1 MPAPKSHPE
10 NDVLDEMQRFLH
22 AAVHDLRAAQ
32 RRMGTAAEL
41 LLQASFEA
49 DKDEERSALAAQLL
63 QGLSKTEELVAGI
76 GRYATALTPASYAM
90 HSFPS
95 LSAVRFA
102 LAHLDREIR
111 ETGATV
117 AIGDLPEITG
127 DRDRLAELFE
137 QLIGNALKFRGP
149 DPPVME
155 ITAHRVPEGWLFSVR
170 DNGIGIA
177 PQYRDRL
184 FIPFRRLHGTDVP
197 GAGLGLAICR
207 KIVAAHRGR
216 IWIED
221 GGTSGVTIR
230 FTLPA
235 ADGD

>member
-10 NDVLDEMQRFLH
+10 NEVLDEMQRFLQ

-32 RRMGTAAEL
+32 RRTGTAAEL
-41 LLQASFEA
+41 LLQAGDNA
-49 DKDEERSALAAQLL
+49 ERTALTAQLS
-63 QGLSKTEELVAGI
+63 QGLSKTEELLASI
-76 GRYATALTPASYAM
+76 GRYATALTPTSYAM

-102 LAHLDREIR
+102 VAHLDREVR
-111 ETGATV
+111 ETGANV
-117 AIGDLPEITG
+117 VIGDLPEVTG

-149 DPPVME
+149 DPPAVE
-155 ITAHRVPEGWLFSVR
+155 IAAHRVPEGWQFSVK

-177 PQYRDRL
+177 PKYRDRL

-207 KIVAAHRGR
+207 KIVAAHGGR

-221 GGTSGVTIR
+221 GGASGVAFLFI
-230 FTLPA
+230 LPA
-235 ADGD
+235 AYGD

>member
-1 MPAPKSHPE
+1 MPGPKSHPE

-32 RRMGTAAEL
+32 RRTGTAAEL
-41 LLQASFEA
+41 LLQA
-49 DKDEERSALAAQLL
+49 DKDGERAVLAAQLL
-63 QGLSKTEELVAGI
+63 QGLSKTEELLAGI
-76 GRYATALTPASYAM
+76 GKYATVLTPASYTM
-90 HSFPS
+90 HSFPL

-117 AIGDLPEITG
+117 VIGDLPEITG
-127 DRDRLAELFE
+127 DRDRLAELFA
-137 QLIGNALKFRGP
+137 QLIANALRFRGP
-149 DPPVME
+149 DPPAVE
-155 ITAHRVPEGWLFSVR
+155 IAAERAPEGWLFSVK

-177 PQYRDRL
+177 PKYRDRL

-197 GAGLGLAICR
+197 GAGLGLAICQ
-207 KIVAAHRGR
+207 KIVAVHGGR

-221 GGTSGVTIR
+221 GGASGVTFLFI
-230 FTLPA
+230 LPA
-235 ADGD
+235 TDGD